1 MSLIVR
7 FRSRDGQFRL
17 PCEANTKID
26 DLVAEIVSK
35 AGNVDLTTVQASA
48 QGKPIEFGKSIAE
61 LGFRNGEMVNLEYT
75 KKAPEAVTH
84 DATIS
89 GKDTVQIRA
98 TLPTRQS
105 ALDDELDAEEGWIKR
120 GRSSLCRHGD
130 KGMCEYCSPLPPWDK
145 DYQADHN
152 IKHISFHA
160 YIKELNETT
169 NKGDGSYIPP
179 LSESNFAINR
189 NCGGGHEPWPK
200 GICSKCQPSA
210 ITLQRQPFRMVD
222 HVEFLNSDMVN
233 TFINAWRMSGLQR
246 IGLLFGR
253 YAKYDKIP
261 LGLKCEV
268 EAIYELP
275 QRDEDD
281 GLILEKWMNENDL
294 IEVNRKLGLEPVGII
309 FTDLSDAGKGDGSV
323 ICKRHAD
330 SFFLSSLEIV
340 NSIKWQLKYRNKCK
354 WSESGEFSSKFVTC
368 VVSGNPSGEI
378 DVAAY
383 QASEASEA
391 LLKADIICPSTHPDQ
406 MFLRETSDTRYVPE
420 VFYQG
425 ANEYGVIVKHNA
437 SPSFPVEYLI
447 VSLTHGFSERGMFTE
462 SSWVENR
469 GYLGEPVQSIQS
481 LPRKYTSSV
490 ESTFTNWHVLVFVAL
505 CGILSTEE
513 VNLLLQRD
521 PNLAESHG
529 WKTLRT
535 VSEM

>member
-7 FRSRDGQFRL
+7 FRSKDGQFRL
-17 PCEANTKID
+17 SCEGSTLID
-26 DLVAEIVSK
+26 DLMAELVSK
-35 AGNVDLTTVQASA
+35 IGDVDLSTIRASA
-48 QGKPIEFGKSIAE
+48 QGKPVEFGKTIAE
-61 LGFRNGEMVNLEYT
+61 LGFNNGEMVSLEYL
-75 KKAPEAVTH
+75 KKAPGAVTN

-89 GKDTVQIRA
+89 GKDIIHIRE
-98 TLPTRQS
+98 TLPMRQS
-105 ALDDELDAEEGWIKR
+105 ALDDALDIEEGWIKR
-120 GRSSLCRHGD
+120 GKSSLCRHGD
-130 KGMCEYCSPLPPWDK
+130 KGMCEYCSPLPPWDRE
-145 DYQADHN
+145 YQADHN

-160 YIKELNETT
+160 HIKELNSNV

-179 LSESNFAINR
+179 LSESSFAIDK

-222 HVEFLNSDMVN
+222 HVEFMTSDMVN
-233 TFINAWRMSGLQR
+233 NFINAWRMSGLQR

-253 YAKYDKIP
+253 YCKYDKIP
-261 LGLKCEV
+261 LGVKCEV

-275 QRDEDD
+275 QRDEED
-281 GLILEKWMNENDL
+281 GLILEHWENEKQL
-294 IEVNRKLGLEPVGII
+294 IEVNKSMGLEPVGII

-354 WSESGEFSSKFVTC
+354 WSETGDFSSKFVTC

-378 DVAAY
+378 DIAAY

-425 ANEYGVIVKHNA
+425 TNEYGVVVKHNA

-447 VSLTHGFSERGMFTE
+447 VSLTHGFTERGAFIE

-469 GYLGEPVQSIQS
+469 GYLGEPVQSISS
-481 LPRKYTSSV
+481 LPRKYTGSV
-490 ESTFTNWHVLVFVAL
+490 ENTFANWHVLVFVAL
-505 CGILSTEE
+505 CGILSDAE
-513 VNLLLQRD
+513 VRLVLQRD
-521 PNLAESHG
+521 PLVAESQG
-529 WKTLRT
+529 WKTLKT